1 MSRQPAHP
9 GRTHEI
15 LHAIVQEY
23 IETGEPVASRTI
35 SRRSR
40 EHLSA
45 ASVRNVMQDLEEEG
59 YLSQPHASAGRIPT
73 EKAFR
78 SYVQSLNAA
87 RILRAELDRIRSEFA
102 QLETLEARVERTSHL
117 LTEMTR
123 GLGIAAAIPNPSQ
136 TLERVDLIALPD
148 RRVLMIVATRDHL
161 VHNRVV
167 SVSELLDQPQLESI
181 RNYLNHNFSGWE
193 LNSVRRELERRLQR
207 EAATYDAILAKLNLL
222 YVKGLLDLE
231 LNPEIHIEGAANLVG
246 LDLQLTREKLRD
258 LFRALE
264 QKKRVLHLLERFLE
278 LPQEEVAIQVGLGD
292 VDPAMQ
298 HLALI
303 GLNLHLPSG
312 ASAKVAVIGPV
323 RMNYQRAIS
332 AVLHVGEAFR
342 WTQA

>member
-9 GRTHEI
+9 GRNLEI

-45 ASVRNVMQDLEEEG
+45 ASVRNVMADLEEDG
-59 YLSQPHASAGRIPT
+59 YLCQPHASAGRIPT

-87 RILRAELDRIRSEFA
+87 RILRVELDRIRAEFS
-102 QLETLEARVERTSHL
+102 QLETLEARVEHTCHL

-136 TLERVDLIALPD
+136 TLDRVDLIALTD

-167 SVSELLDQPQLESI
+167 TLGELLDQPQLESI
-181 RNYLNHNFSGWE
+181 RNYLNQNFAGWE
-193 LNSVRRELERRLQR
+193 LNAVRRELERRLQR
-207 EAATYDAILAKLNLL
+207 EAAAYDSILAKLNLL
-222 YVKGLLDLE
+222 YSKGLLDLE
-231 LNPEIHIEGAANLVG
+231 LSPEIHIEGAANLVG
-246 LDLQLTREKLRD
+246 LDLHLTREKLGD

-278 LPQEEVAIQVGLGD
+278 LPQEEIAVHVGLGD
-292 VDPAMQ
+292 VHPALQ
-298 HLALI
+298 PLALI
-303 GLNLHLPSG
+303 GLNLHLPGGS
-312 ASAKVAVIGPV
+312 SAKMAVIGPV

>member
-1 MSRQPAHP
+1 
-9 GRTHEI
+9 
-15 LHAIVQEY
+15 
-23 IETGEPVASRTI
+23 
-35 SRRSR
+35 
-40 EHLSA
+40 
-45 ASVRNVMQDLEEEG
+45 
-59 YLSQPHASAGRIPT
+59 
-73 EKAFR
+73 
-78 SYVQSLNAA
+78 
-87 RILRAELDRIRSEFA
+87 
-102 QLETLEARVERTSHL
+102 
-117 LTEMTR
+117 
-123 GLGIAAAIPNPSQ
+123 
-136 TLERVDLIALPD
+136 
-148 RRVLMIVATRDHL
+148 
-161 VHNRVV
+161 
-167 SVSELLDQPQLESI
+167 
-181 RNYLNHNFSGWE
+181 
-193 LNSVRRELERRLQR
+193 
-207 EAATYDAILAKLNLL
+207 
-222 YVKGLLDLE
+222 
-231 LNPEIHIEGAANLVG
+231 